1 MRERI
6 KCEPEC
12 YLDSD
17 VYSGDNESWLSVLV
31 SLRKAAS
38 STVSLSSKLG
48 VGKIPLSP
56 FLSNS
61 HLS

>member
-12 YLDSD
+12 DLDSD
-17 VYSGDNESWLSVLV
+17 VYSRDDESWLSVLV

-38 STVSLSSKLG
+38 STVSLSFKLG
-48 VGKIPLSP
+48 VWKIPLSP
-56 FLSNS
+56 FLSSS
-61 HLS
+61 HLC